1 MSLMQ
6 FLLVF
11 AGFYWLVCLKLQRR
25 LIRAQQRILF
35 EMLKLRFLVPHM
47 LWPFELRVS
56 IMQWHSFLQ
65 FVIENLRSELSFWL
79 LLVIEHM
86 LAL

>member
-6 FLLVF
+6 FLIVF
-11 AGFYWLVCLKLQRR
+11 AGFYWPVCLKLQCR
-25 LIRAQQRILF
+25 LIRAQQWILS

-65 FVIENLRSELSFWL
+65 FVIENLHSELSFWL
-79 LLVIEHM
+79 LLVIERM